1 MRDPSI
7 QGVSPHLYMT
17 ICPIQFE
24 TWLFRPHNIFSVI
37 KIQSNDGVREPRQG
51 AELSAAYS
59 IMVHQ
64 MIYDCESPCQLRY
77 FVQFIRWHLCTGL
90 KAAISQQ
97 ISSNFWKF
105 WTSIL
110 CSDSFLSSMMLFCQ
124 GLFPIVPLVRDL
136 KFYRKPDICDTLLTW
151 SCAKIQI
158 SSLLWKCC
166 VPSLVH
172 RRFVP
177 LENYLNFDNLLF

>member
-37 KIQSNDGVREPRQG
+37 KIQSNDGVREWWQG

-77 FVQFIRWHLCTGL
+77 FVQCIRWHLCMGL
-90 KAAISQQ
+90 RPLLRKQQFLNKSAAISG
-97 ISSNFWKF
+97 NFER
-105 WTSIL
+105 
-110 CSDSFLSSMMLFCQ
+110 LSCVAILFCRQ
-124 GLFPIVPLVRDL
+124 WCCSVKVFFRSYRLSEIWSFTENLIFAIHSGHDRVRKFKFHRYFGNAVSHHSCTDDL
-136 KFYRKPDICDTLLTW
+136 
-151 SCAKIQI
+151 
-158 SSLLWKCC
+158 SLLKIT
-166 VPSLVH
+166 
-172 RRFVP
+172 
-177 LENYLNFDNLLF
+177 